1 MMSNL
6 CKCTRCKSTIDIS
19 YFGMNRKKEP
29 YKTCD
34 NCRNKTKQ
42 TKSCNRNRNRFMVHL
57 EIESWYSS
65 DDEQDDTWT
74 QCYKQSCKEYYH
86 YARKNDLELEDVLKD
101 KGDIKRY
108 ADILYQKRIN
118 TNDEIQWNECL
129 ISSDDDEEVKEK
141 KSMLA
146 MKKLGFIQ
154 MF

>member
-1 MMSNL
+1 
-6 CKCTRCKSTIDIS
+6 
-19 YFGMNRKKEP
+19 
-29 YKTCD
+29 
-34 NCRNKTKQ
+34 
-42 TKSCNRNRNRFMVHL
+42 MVHQ
-57 EIESWYSS
+57 EIESWFSS
-65 DDEQDDTWT
+65 DSEQDDTRT

-86 YARKNDLELEDVLKD
+86 YARKMDLELEDVLKD

-118 TNDEIQWNECL
+118 TNDEIQWNECI
-129 ISSDDDEEVKEK
+129 ISSNDDEETKEK

>member
-1 MMSNL
+1 
-6 CKCTRCKSTIDIS
+6 
-19 YFGMNRKKEP
+19 
-29 YKTCD
+29 
-34 NCRNKTKQ
+34 
-42 TKSCNRNRNRFMVHL
+42 MVHQ
-57 EIESWYSS
+57 EIESWFSS
-65 DDEQDDTWT
+65 DNEQDDTRT

>member
-1 MMSNL
+1 MTEL
-6 CKCTRCKSTIDIS
+6 RKCSRCKSEIDIS
-19 YFGMNRKKEP
+19 YFGMNRKNKP

-42 TKSCNRNRNRFMVHL
+42 TQSCNRNRFMVHQ

-65 DDEQDDTWT
+65 DNEQDDTRT

-86 YARKNDLELEDVLKD
+86 YARKMDLELEDVLKD

-118 TNDEIQWNECL
+118 TNDEIQWNECI
-129 ISSDDDEEVKEK
+129 ISSDDDEEIKEK
-141 KSMLA
+141 KVCWL
-146 MKKLGFIQ
+146 
-154 MF
+154 

>member
-1 MMSNL
+1 MTEL
-6 CKCTRCKSTIDIS
+6 RKCSRCKSEIDIS

-42 TKSCNRNRNRFMVHL
+42 MQSHNRNRFMVHQ
-57 EIESWYSS
+57 EIESWFSS
-65 DDEQDDTWT
+65 DNEQDDTRT

-86 YARKNDLELEDVLKD
+86 YARKMDLELEDVLKD
-101 KGDIKRY
+101 KGDIKQY

-129 ISSDDDEEVKEK
+129 ISSDDDEEIKEK
-141 KSMLA
+141 KNMLA